1 MAKYDYKKT
10 KYESVRV
17 CGIPCL
23 FHNAR
28 IDRNTVPKGK
38 YLYEIGSDDESGW
51 YPARVQKGVMVN
63 FFGTLI
69 CDQQLKLEDDKVL
82 WLQDGDF
89 VWL

>member
-1 MAKYDYKKT
+1 MFRYDYNKAKF
-10 KYESVRV
+10 ESVRV

-23 FHNAR
+23 FYDAR
-28 IDRNTVPKGK
+28 IDRSTVPEGK

-51 YPARVQKGVMVN
+51 EPTRIKKGVLVN
-63 FFGTLI
+63 FYGTLI
-69 CDQQLKLEDDKVL
+69 CDQQLPLDEDKVL